1 MRLTHVLFGVFKK
14 KGITGQKFRF
24 ERRIPGSLYAG
35 KVRIV
40 PDLKKGHKLRMWKEL
55 AIEEENI
62 VYISKP
68 YLTTAEEKHLPT
80 EYIEKGVKTT
90 EKYEK
95 IRSKPLRS
103 VYLAEVLEHINVS
116 RRWEE

>member
-1 MRLTHVLFGVFKK
+1 MNYYCLGRLTSISPYDTYL
-14 KGITGQKFRF
+14 
-24 ERRIPGSLYAG
+24 RR
-35 KVRIV
+35 
-40 PDLKKGHKLRMWKEL
+40 
-55 AIEEENI
+55 
-62 VYISKP
+62 
-68 YLTTAEEKHLPT
+68 